1 MTSRDRILL
10 VAAVLVLAGQ
20 ADPLALRNDGI
31 QFPDG
36 SLLTSA
42 GGSYARV
49 LIVAASGG
57 HFTSIQ
63 AALDSISGASESSP
77 HLVWVAPG
85 SYSGQVMMEDW
96 VDIRGAGRDITRI
109 VNYIGGGTGCTEA
122 AVFGADHAALR
133 SLTAFS
139 FGDGMEC
146 AAAMINSGASPTLN
160 DVKLKVSG
168 GVFNVALLNE
178 LGSQPRLNRVAI
190 EACGYFDETCADG
203 IGIWN
208 LSNAWPRLT
217 DSLVSTVAW
226 ERALAIFNQGGSLV
240 TLRDTTVEVV
250 SASENKADVR
260 LEDDSEARI
269 YHSALISDGVSVD
282 DDGSAITCRV
292 AHSEIEGSVL
302 SECQCVGAHDA
313 GFELLDTA
321 CQPAG
326 P

>member
-10 VAAVLVLAGQ
+10 VIAVLVLAGQ
-20 ADPLALRNDGI
+20 TDPLALRNDGI

-49 LIVAASGG
+49 LTVAASGG

-63 AALDSISGASESSP
+63 AALDSISGASDSSP
-77 HLVWVAPG
+77 YLVWVAPG

-96 VDIRGAGRDITRI
+96 VDIQGAGRDITRI
-109 VNYIGGGTGCTEA
+109 FNSIGGGTGCTEA
-122 AVFGADHAALR
+122 AVFGADHAELR

-146 AAAMINSGASPTLN
+146 AAAMINSGASPTLT
-160 DVKLKVSG
+160 DVKLKVHG

-178 LGSQPRLNRVAI
+178 LGSQPRLNRVEI

-208 LSNAWPRLT
+208 LSSAWPRLT

-226 ERALAIFNQGGSLV
+226 ERALGLFNQSGSLV
-240 TLRDTTVEVV
+240 TLRDTTIEVV
-250 SASENKADVR
+250 SASDNKANVR

-269 YHSALISDGVSVD
+269 YHSVLISDGVSID
-282 DDGSAITCRV
+282 HDTSDITCRV
-292 AHSEIEGSVL
+292 AHSEIGGSV
-302 SECQCVGAHDA
+302 SSSCRCVAVHDA
-313 GFELLDTA
+313 GFELLDAA
-321 CQPAG
+321 CQP
-326 P
+326 PSP